1 MDKLQELQ
9 DSSEDIESDN
19 LIKTYQRRTKKLE
32 ELCLADFAAWY
43 NCDKQ
48 SKSQV
53 EHMGHV
59 KTYTSD
65 DCLPENEF
73 SDNVD
78 DDLTND
84 KTEMCEEYDLKVD

>member
-1 MDKLQELQ
+1 MDKLQELP

-19 LIKTYQRRTKKLE
+19 LIKRYQRRPKQLE

-43 NCDKQ
+43 TIKYNCDKQ

-53 EHMGHV
+53 KHTSQV
-59 KTYTSD
+59 KTSTSD
-65 DCLPENEF
+65 DCLPEHYFE
-73 SDNVD
+73 DNVD

-84 KTEMCEEYDLKVD
+84 KTEIFRIV